1 MKDGAVL
8 TSSQCEVF
16 QSSNLARVSICLHL
30 EFLSAWFFSVLVFA
44 SSVKFISKYF
54 TLLDAIVNGIVF
66 TISFANFLY
75 CPCTET
81 ERIFMC

>member
-1 MKDGAVL
+1 MAWVVL

-16 QSSNLARVSICLHL
+16 QSSNLGCVSICLHL
-30 EFLSAWFFSVLVFA
+30 EFLSAVVFSILVFV
-44 SSVKFISKYF
+44 SLVKFISKYF

-81 ERIFMC
+81 QWIFMC